1 MCNWNLFHLNRSE
14 CCFEESFEE
23 VVYPDRDP
31 DAVIISRRDIELLQ
45 PRTFINDTIIDFY
58 IR

>member
-1 MCNWNLFHLNRSE
+1 MSLVSNLSE

-23 VVYPDRDP
+23 VVYPDGDR

-58 IR
+58 FR